1 MNKLKNINNILF
13 PLIICILVFLKC
25 HSDKKNEETINT
37 FYRMGVN
44 SGEKNIINVFKSK
57 FPQNII
63 HSRDEVP
70 KNFSLAIQTNNF
82 EIYKGK
88 INDVETF
95 YIYEIPLKINKA
107 N

>member
-1 MNKLKNINNILF
+1 
-13 PLIICILVFLKC
+13 
-25 HSDKKNEETINT
+25 
-37 FYRMGVN
+37 MGVN
-44 SGEKNIINVFKSK
+44 SGEKNIINVFKTK

-107 N
+107 NENAARDASHP